1 MKDDDLHNGISMH
14 RIRVGGGVAGFI
26 VVAGFLC
33 IGLVGIP
40 MLRYFLGFAIVVGA
54 GVACGLY
61 LVRRW
66 KRSRPS
72 SPSIR
77 P

>member
-1 MKDDDLHNGISMH
+1 MKDSDLHNGISMH
-14 RIRVGGGVAGFI
+14 RIRVGGGVAGCI

-40 MLRYFLGFAIVVGA
+40 MLRYFLGFAILVGA

-66 KRSRPS
+66 RRRRPS
-72 SPSIR
+72 APSIYH
-77 P
+77 

>member
-1 MKDDDLHNGISMH
+1 VKDDALHNGISMH

-54 GVACGLY
+54 GVACALY
-61 LVRRW
+61 LVRRR

>member
-1 MKDDDLHNGISMH
+1 VKDDDLHNGISMH

-40 MLRYFLGFAIVVGA
+40 MLRYFLLITIVGGA
-54 GVACGLY
+54 VVAFGLY
-61 LVRRW
+61 LVHRW

-72 SPSIR
+72 SPSIY

>member
-1 MKDDDLHNGISMH
+1 VKDDDLHNGISMH

-40 MLRYFLGFAIVVGA
+40 MLRYFLGFAHHCWWRIGA
-54 GVACGLY
+54 WSLLGASLGTRLKMAA
-61 LVRRW
+61 W
-66 KRSRPS
+66 T
-72 SPSIR
+72 
-77 P
+77 